1 MLEEIIQELYGSN
14 SKYFIVMDVLH
25 NPRIAGTFWTK
36 QKLNVLN
43 ASNASGASRH
53 SAVQWPAPA
62 CE

>member
-1 MLEEIIQELYGSN
+1 MLGEIIQELYGSN

-36 QKLNVLN
+36 LKLNVLN
-43 ASNASGASRH
+43 ASNASQPAQR